1 MIAPATN
8 ESAGPA
14 RVSTL
19 AAPLSG
25 PTASVALVA
34 AEPAPLEEPGTGEA
48 QPPAQTA
55 ATLIELEVAGWVI
68 ARARIFRS

>member
-14 RVSTL
+14 RVSTSP
-19 AAPLSG
+19 APLPG
-25 PTASVALVA
+25 LASVALVA
-34 AEPAPLEEPGTGEA
+34 AEPAALEETGTGEA
-48 QPPAQTA
+48 QPPAHTA